1 MNLDSYSFEF
11 TAGTVLYIVNHLSYK
26 FCNENE
32 LESTLIEIVN
42 PKKLIII
49 VGIHSSKPL
58 LKWGMNFL
66 KIGQKGG
73 IQFFFNKVRGRKKGW
88 GSVIRGGRGDKEN
101 LQNFFNFF
109 KGNQNFQ
116 GILN

>member
-42 PKKLIII
+42 PQKLIII
-49 VGIHSSKPL
+49 VGIHSSNPPFKVGHELSQNWP
-58 LKWGMNFL
+58 
-66 KIGQKGG
+66 KGG
-73 IQFFFNKVRGRKKGW
+73 DSIFF
-88 GSVIRGGRGDKEN
+88 
-101 LQNFFNFF
+101 
-109 KGNQNFQ
+109 
-116 GILN
+116 